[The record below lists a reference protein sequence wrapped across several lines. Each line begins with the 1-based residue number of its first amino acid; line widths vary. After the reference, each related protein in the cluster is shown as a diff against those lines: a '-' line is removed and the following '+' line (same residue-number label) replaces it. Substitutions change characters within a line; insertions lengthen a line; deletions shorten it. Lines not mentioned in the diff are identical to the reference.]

1 MVLKNT
7 KKVFQI
13 DIVLFL
19 RGLIKRIWM
28 KNYNLDKFDIQRKID
43 KLDNIFLRKITR
55 KTKNCQK
62 IKKILIARLYLLE
75 IGLWAK
81 NFEIDFSRR

>member
-13 DIVLFL
+13 DIVVFL

-28 KNYNLDKFDIQRKID
+28 KNYNLDKFDSQSKID
-43 KLDNIFLRKITR
+43 KLDNNFCRKITR

-62 IKKILIARLYLLE
+62 IKKNE
-75 IGLWAK
+75 K
-81 NFEIDFSRR
+81 FC